1 MKDFLNK
8 NKIILITSI
17 YLILAGLFFYFLII
31 PLKGKINGKASE
43 IQQEKIDQDI
53 TKKKIMTVPVIEKD
67 YQKYKENEENL
78 NVLMEPSQEVEFI
91 KGLEALA
98 EETNNKV
105 EFKIQESAKDESKN
119 KKTEN
124 ADIKSKLAYNNFLS
138 MQVAL
143 EGNYQSLINFIHK
156 VENYKKYVNILS
168 IRIEKISID
177 EGAKSSNK
185 ENEVKNEALNSILDI
200 VVYIKK

>member
-124 ADIKSKLAYNNFLS
+124 ADVKSKLAYNNFLS